1 MSFIDKN
8 IITSKMKQTFGEYI
22 KKLRTDKSLTL
33 TKLAAQLDMD
43 SANLSKIENN
53 KRDFD
58 EKRLEK
64 LSMVFD
70 LEISKLRDELF
81 SEKFAKKI
89 YSNCCSEK
97 ALELAEEKV
106 KYYKQKN
113 VKQGSLKL

>member
-1 MSFIDKN
+1 MR
-8 IITSKMKQTFGEYI
+8 QTFGEYI
-22 KKLRTDKSLTL
+22 KELRTSKGLTL
-33 TKLAAQLDMD
+33 TKLAAMLDMD

-58 EKRLEK
+58 EKRLNK
-64 LSMVFD
+64 LAGVFN
-70 LEISKLRDELF
+70 LKLNELRDELY

-89 YSNCCSEK
+89 YTNCCSEK

-106 KYYKQKN
+106 KYYRQLN